1 MESSANV
8 DKKPPPN
15 NANQVTVETLEI
27 EILPIIYDIIRGFV
41 FLISLFIRICT

>member
-8 DKKPPPN
+8 DKRPPANN
-15 NANQVTVETLEI
+15 NANQVTVETLDI

-41 FLISLFIRICT
+41 ILFALFN